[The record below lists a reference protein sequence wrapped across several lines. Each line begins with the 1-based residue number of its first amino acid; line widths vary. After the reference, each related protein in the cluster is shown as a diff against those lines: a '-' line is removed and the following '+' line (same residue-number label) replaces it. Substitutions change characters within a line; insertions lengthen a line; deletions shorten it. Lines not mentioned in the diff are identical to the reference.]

1 MANKKISL
9 DEKAW
14 VALIGVISDYM
25 FLANTIIEQNERQ
38 DIKASDELIED
49 LEANLG
55 TAGILLEQLM
65 GEPVS
70 EELH

>member
-70 EELH
+70 EE